1 MRALRKVLLSV
12 VILLIAGLPGFS
24 QTLDE
29 VRLSIT
35 KGVMDNIAHDQLP
48 LVIAHFSP
56 DLKEAIS
63 QDDIETVL
71 AQLVDVTGA
80 FQKQISQDARTVKG
94 MPVYISRSQYEH
106 YKVELGLEFDD
117 ANQIIHIWIVPVS
130 DLSAATMETSAKALT
145 ELLHQ
150 GLFDEASTKFDERMK
165 IMMPTEKLGA
175 SWTHI
180 MMHMGSFKSVKSALK
195 DPEFDS
201 VDVRCEFD
209 HGDII
214 VRIAFGPSGNVTG
227 LWMLPAPEE
236 DGPKDKALLFNDA
249 WSVLQL
255 SLA

>member
-117 ANQIIHIWIVPVS
+117 ANQIIRIWIVPLS
-130 DLSAATMETSAKALT
+130 DLSAVTMETSAKALT

-165 IMMPTEKLGA
+165 IMMPSEKLGA

-236 DGPKDKALLFNDA
+236 DGPKDKAFLLNDG
-249 WSVLQL
+249 WGVLQL